1 MQPDTE
7 IRTEPTDPRQDLVI
21 RCPATGEVVGSGT
34 DDAGCRARRSPA
46 GWRWT
51 VRQRVD
57 ARQSEGDGAA
67 SQMDTGS
74 VYINNALSGVLQFP
88 VPMVGTWRED
98 NTWPQAELFSNA
110 GGAGGLHSEW
120 ILRPPR
126 SNPLDRR
133 QRHGPRAPPTY
144 AASDGH

>member
-51 VRQRVD
+51 
-57 ARQSEGDGAA
+57 
-67 SQMDTGS
+67 GS
-74 VYINNALSGVLQFP
+74 VWTRDNPKGMALPARWTPGRCTS
-88 VPMVGTWRED
+88 TTR
-98 NTWPQAELFSNA
+98 
-110 GGAGGLHSEW
+110 
-120 ILRPPR
+120 
-126 SNPLDRR
+126 
-133 QRHGPRAPPTY
+133 
-144 AASDGH
+144 